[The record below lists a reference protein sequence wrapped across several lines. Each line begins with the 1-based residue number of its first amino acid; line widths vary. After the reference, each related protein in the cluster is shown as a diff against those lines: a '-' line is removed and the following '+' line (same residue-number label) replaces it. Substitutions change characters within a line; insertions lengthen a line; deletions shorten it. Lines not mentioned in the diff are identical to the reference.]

1 MKFFWSALLL
11 AFSLHVSGQSVDK
24 LKKVADEYYDAE
36 RYLEAAEFYE
46 KVISL
51 SPSDLE
57 SRYRQAFSYLKS
69 TNYST
74 AEEKFSA
81 LSLVSGPH
89 QPSSIYYHGFLTKI
103 KGDFKAADSIF
114 STFLQ
119 LEPASQQKLLS
130 LVKFQKAGCELG
142 MRLQRAK
149 PKYKLTSLTDVN
161 SDQND
166 LGVIE
171 WPVNGNLV
179 MSTTRKVHSLQYYDP
194 KFGDYLPSLM
204 SYGKANNDK
213 WKETSFFKKL
223 NTRWSQGTGS
233 FTADG
238 RRFYYSDC
246 NKESTCKVLVTTW
259 DGKNWTAPVELD
271 TTINMPGTD
280 VKHPFVTASADTIFF
295 SSNRPGG
302 QGGLDI
308 WMSLRIDSSRWT
320 TAINLGE
327 RINTQGDEITPFYSP
342 AYSCLTF
349 ASNGLAGYGGFDLY
363 LAKQLSFFEPKVF
376 NLGVPFNSTL
386 DDTYLFL
393 GKSGYLSSNR
403 DGKELDVMTF
413 PYGSLKEFFEYIM
426 TNDAIIDFQY
436 YTASSLDLYTFRMDD
451 YQGYDIFFPTGRDS
465 GSPATNGAA
474 TNLINIHGTDVA
486 PGELVRLTI
495 DSRTEI
501 LTLANNAGQFTY
513 LLTPDSLSSKYTI
526 TTASNQNASVT
537 EVDTTG
543 TYYEYSF
550 EKVYF
555 DYGRYQ
561 LRNETVVALNDLVS
575 HFDQDN
581 IVLIDIATHTDSRG
595 DKDYNLTLSEN
606 RGVSIMKYLLSKG
619 VPESKMRV
627 IAIGEEKPISERD
640 SWYAQFFN
648 RRAEIIV
655 HTKSEVNY
663 TKPEIFL
670 VMRTLEFEI
679 VSQNLGIEPEKLLSW
694 NGIDARTVKEGNTLR
709 VFGTEHRTPSM
720 RNLINQKDIDDNF
733 FLYTVKPG
741 ESLESIARKF
751 KTIEELIFEINQLEE
766 DLKPGDEIIVM
777 L

>member
-11 AFSLHVSGQSVDK
+11 AFSLHVSGQSVEK

-69 TNYST
+69 TNYNT

-171 WPVNGNLV
+171 WAVNGNLV

-194 KFGDYLPSLM
+194 KFGDYLPSLI

-238 RRFYYSDC
+238 RTFYYSDC

-259 DGKNWTAPVELD
+259 DGKNWTAPAELD

-363 LAKQLSFFEPKVF
+363 LAKQLSFFEPKVY

-465 GSPATNGAA
+465 APPTFN
-474 TNLINIHGTDVA
+474 TTTELINIHGAGVT

-495 DSRTEI
+495 DSRTDI
-501 LTLANNAGQFTY
+501 LTLANQSGRFAY
-513 LLTPDSLSSKYTI
+513 LLSPDSISNKYTI
-526 TTASNQNASVT
+526 TTTSKQRAVVN
-537 EVDTTG
+537 EVDTAG
-543 TYYEYSF
+543 SFYEYAY

-555 DYGRYQ
+555 NYGSSH
-561 LRNETVVALNDLVS
+561 LRSETFVALDDLVRQFEES
-575 HFDQDN
+575 N
-581 IVLIDIATHTDSRG
+581 IALIDIQTHADSRG
-595 DKDYNLTLSEN
+595 DKDYNRTLSEK

-619 VPESKMRV
+619 IPEAKMRV
-627 IAIGEEKPISERD
+627 FAFGEEEPISEND
-640 SWYAQFFN
+640 SWYARFFN
-648 RRAEIIV
+648 RRAQIII
-655 HTKSEVNY
+655 HTETQVIYN
-663 TKPEIFL
+663 KPETFL
-670 VMRTLEFEI
+670 VMRSLDLKS
-679 VSQNLGIEPEKLLSW
+679 VAQNLGIASNKLKEW
-694 NGIDARTVKEGNTLR
+694 NGIDNRDLAEGHTLR
-709 VFGTEHRTPSM
+709 VFDAEHRTPSM

-751 KTIEELIFEINQLEE
+751 KTIEELIYEINQLEE